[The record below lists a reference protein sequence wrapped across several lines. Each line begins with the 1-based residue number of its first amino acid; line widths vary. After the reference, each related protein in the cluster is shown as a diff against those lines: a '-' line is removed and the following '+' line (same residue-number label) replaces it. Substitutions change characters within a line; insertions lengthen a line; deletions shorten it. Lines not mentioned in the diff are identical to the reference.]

1 MSSVWSFVVQERI
14 DEVKGALSTA
24 NVKFGAKKAEPKDV
38 DTYGFKKDPKDFNV
52 YWDVRKGLI
61 PIVGGAR
68 ETGATQIYPRRNR
81 QHMKFF
87 LFQSLFVLT

>member
-1 MSSVWSFVVQERI
+1 MSSVWLFGVQERI

-68 ETGATQIYPRRNR
+68 ETGATQIYPRCTR
-81 QHMKFF
+81 QHM
-87 LFQSLFVLT
+87 

>member
-1 MSSVWSFVVQERI
+1 MLIVQERI
-14 DEVKGALSTA
+14 VECKGALSLA
-24 NVKFGAKKAEPKDV
+24 KVAFGAKRSEPKDV

-68 ETGATQIYPRRNR
+68 ETGLP
-81 QHMKFF
+81 
-87 LFQSLFVLT
+87 LLLVVLLHQWKAAWLSNCTC